1 LTISRVL
8 LDDERAL
15 AAVAEFRGAYDLA
28 QFGGSVV
35 QTAAQ
40 LRAEIADSEFKRQ
53 LFWAAWEGDR
63 VVGEASVDLPLQE
76 NLDLV
81 YAELQVAHDARGR
94 GIGTRL
100 LEEALLPA
108 IRAEGRERVEAYGEF
123 WLDEDVDDPAHPANR
138 IMRRLGVE
146 RKNVAVCRTAPLPL
160 DAALEA
166 ELQAEVDARSA
177 GYSTLIW
184 ANRVPDEYLE
194 QYGKLLTQ
202 LELDEPDEEVVGEIA
217 DYTPERIREAE
228 ARSTASGY
236 FSIIAVSQAPD
247 GSLAA
252 HSEVEVRTEPG
263 ADLAFQRNTLVFEE
277 HRGHRLGLALKLATH
292 RAIAEQFPAV
302 RRIATWN
309 SHVNPWMIEVNER
322 MGYRPR
328 YREVIYQT
336 A

>member
-1 LTISRVL
+1 MTVSRIL
-8 LDDERAL
+8 LHDERAL
-15 AAVAEFRGAYDLA
+15 AAVTEFRGAHDLA

-40 LRAEIADSEFKRQ
+40 LRAEIADSEFNRH
-53 LFWAAWEGDR
+53 LFWAAWEGDW
-63 VVGEASVDLPLQE
+63 VVGEASVDFPLQE
-76 NLDLV
+76 NLDLG
-81 YAELQVAHDARGR
+81 Y
-94 GIGTRL
+94 
-100 LEEALLPA
+100 
-108 IRAEGRERVEAYGEF
+108 
-123 WLDEDVDDPAHPANR
+123 
-138 IMRRLGVE
+138 
-146 RKNVAVCRTAPLPL
+146 
-160 DAALEA
+160 A

-202 LELDEPDEEVVGEIA
+202 LELDEPDEDVVGEIA
-217 DYTPERIREAE
+217 DYTPERIREVE
-228 ARSTASGY
+228 ARSRASGY
-236 FSIIAVSQAPD
+236 FNIIAVSQAPD

-263 ADLAFQRNTLVFEE
+263 DDLAFQRNTLVFEA
-277 HRGHRLGLALKLATH
+277 HLGHRLGLGLKLATH
-292 RAIAEQFPAV
+292 RTIAEQFPAM

-336 A
+336 R